1 MDAQLLPIE
10 NTTSAMANINSC
22 VFRLLFPVFVLAMV
36 ALVLDSPEALAQQN
50 GETQDETLVG
60 SVQSSGGYG
69 APTVALTTLNGETAA
84 MVGGQGGWVLH
95 RQFVLGGAVRG
106 IAPRPNVDLQNRSQG
121 DPESAQ
127 LQLGY
132 VGVLLE
138 YIGAPSNLLHYGAEV
153 VIGGGTVELVD
164 NPGFRAG
171 ASVSDESFDRSGAFA
186 AEVGARAELNVT
198 RFFRI
203 GLSGGY
209 RLVSG
214 ADLEKADVSD
224 GDLSAPYGQLSLR
237 FGSF

>member
-1 MDAQLLPIE
+1 ML
-10 NTTSAMANINSC
+10 N
-22 VFRLLFPVFVLAMV
+22 RRFVI
-36 ALVLDSPEALAQQN
+36 
-50 GETQDETLVG
+50 
-60 SVQSSGGYG
+60 
-69 APTVALTTLNGETAA
+69 
-84 MVGGQGGWVLH
+84 
-95 RQFVLGGAVRG
+95 GGAVRG
-106 IAPRPNVDLQNRSQG
+106 IAPRPNVTLQNPSPE

-132 VGVLLE
+132 MGVLIE
-138 YIGAPSNLLHYGAEV
+138 YIGAPSELLHYGAELV
-153 VIGGGTVELVD
+153 VGGGTVELVD
-164 NPGFRAG
+164 DPGFRAG

-198 RFFRI
+198 SFFRI

-214 ADLEKADVSD
+214 TDLEKADVSS